1 MSAIASG
8 EMNFMKKR
16 NLLVRL
22 LSGIWSG
29 VDGFRKILHLLLL
42 LLVFAIFVGALSGTT
57 PVLPDRAAL
66 LIKPAGSIVE
76 ELEGEPFDR
85 AIAELLDEAQP
96 QTVLQDIV
104 DALEYAADDDRIG
117 AVHIELSS
125 LGGAGLPKL
134 QRIVRAIEEFKASG
148 KPVIASADFMSQQAY
163 FIAAHAD
170 EVYLH
175 PQGGVLLQGY
185 GRFRSYFRDAI
196 EKLKLDWNIFKVGT
210 YKSAVEPFERMDM
223 SEADR
228 EASLSLI
235 DQLWGTYLEEVAA
248 ARAMSVAEM
257 QEYTDNYVD
266 VVAAANGDLAQAAVD
281 HNLVDELRTR
291 TQLRELLIGYVG
303 ADEDSEATYSAI
315 GMGEYLAHEDMLNG
329 KQVADQNIGIIIASG
344 AIQSGS
350 QPPGAIGADST
361 AKLLRRAR
369 DDESIKA
376 VVLRVDSP
384 GGSAFASDV
393 IANEIAALQEAG
405 KPVVASMSS
414 VAASGGYWISVGA
427 DRIFAN
433 PMTITGSIGIFG
445 MIPTYQRTAAHLGI
459 ANDGVGSTP
468 LSGQLRPDRAMTD
481 DAKRLVQIVIEE
493 GYDDFIGRVATYRG
507 MDKDAVDV
515 VGQGRVWTGADA
527 LRHGLVDELGG
538 LEEAIA
544 FAAELVDMPEG
555 EYGRKPV
562 TIELSPTEQMIVDML
577 GTAKSFGLQF
587 DFLQSEPSSL
597 QKLAGRLEQALA
609 PLTEFDDPKGVYAHC
624 LCEFE

>member
-1 MSAIASG
+1 
-8 EMNFMKKR
+8 MKKR
-16 NLLVRL
+16 NLLVRV

-29 VDGFRKILHLLLL
+29 VDSFRKVLHLLLL
-42 LLVFAIFVGALSGTT
+42 LFVFAVFVGALSGTT
-57 PVLPDRAAL
+57 PMLPDRAAL
-66 LIKPAGSIVE
+66 LIKPVGVIVE
-76 ELEGEPFDR
+76 ELEGDPFDR
-85 AIAELLDEAQP
+85 AIAELLDDAQP
-96 QTVLQDIV
+96 QTVLQDII
-104 DALEYAADDDRIG
+104 DALEYASDDDRIG

-134 QRIVRAIEEFKASG
+134 QRIARAIDDFKISG
-148 KPVIASADFMSQQAY
+148 KPVIASADFMTQQAY

-185 GRFRSYFRDAI
+185 GRFRSYFSDAI

-228 EASLSLI
+228 EASLNLI
-235 DQLWGTYLEEVAA
+235 EQLWGAYLEEVAA
-248 ARAMSVAEM
+248 ARELSVSEM
-257 QEYTDNYVD
+257 KEYTDKYID
-266 VVAAANGDLAQAAVD
+266 VVAAAEGDLAQAAKD
-281 HNLVDELRTR
+281 YNLVDELMTR

-303 ADEDSEATYSAI
+303 THEDSDVDYSSI
-315 GMGEYLAHEDMLNG
+315 GMSEYLAHENLLNG
-329 KQVADQNIGIIIASG
+329 EQIEEENIGIVIASG
-344 AIQSGS
+344 TIQSGS
-350 QPPGAIGADST
+350 QPPGTIGADST
-361 AKLLRRAR
+361 AGLLRRAR
-369 DDESIKA
+369 NDDSIKA

-393 IANEIAALQEAG
+393 IANEIAALQDAG
-405 KPVVASMSS
+405 KPVVASMSA

-445 MIPTYQRTAAHLGI
+445 MLPTYQRTAAYLGI
-459 ANDGVGSTP
+459 ANDGIGSTP

-481 DAKRLVQIVIEE
+481 DAKRLVQLVIEE

-507 MDKDAVDV
+507 MEKEEVDV

-538 LEEAIA
+538 LEEAVA
-544 FAAELVDMPEG
+544 FAAELVDIPEG

-562 TIELSPTEQMIVDML
+562 TIELSPTEQMIIDML
-577 GTAKSFGLQF
+577 GTARNFGLQL
-587 DFLQSEPSSL
+587 DFLRSEPSSL
-597 QKLAGRLEQALA
+597 QKIAGRLEATLA
-609 PLTEFDDPKGVYAHC
+609 PLMQFDDPKGVYAHC
-624 LCEFE
+624 LCAFE

>member
-1 MSAIASG
+1 
-8 EMNFMKKR
+8 MKKK
-16 NLLVRL
+16 NLFVRL

-29 VDGFRKILHLLLL
+29 VDGFRKVLHLILLL
-42 LLVFAIFVGALSGTT
+42 FVFAIFVGAMSGTT
-57 PVLPDRAAL
+57 PLLPDKAAL
-66 LIKPAGSIVE
+66 FIKPVGAIVE
-76 ELEGEPFDR
+76 EVEGDPFDR
-85 AIAELLDEAQP
+85 AVAELLDEAQP

-104 DALEYAADDDRIG
+104 DALEYASDDERIG

-125 LGGAGLPKL
+125 LGAAGLPKL
-134 QRIVRAIEEFKASG
+134 QRIARAIEEFRESG

-170 EVYLH
+170 EVYLN
-175 PQGGVLLQGY
+175 PEGGILLQGY
-185 GRFRSYFRDAI
+185 GRFRTYFSEAI

-223 SEADR
+223 SDADR
-228 EASLSLI
+228 EATVNLI

-248 ARAMSVAEM
+248 ARAMSPSEM
-257 QEYTDNYVD
+257 ERYADEFVD
-266 VVAAANGDLAQAAVD
+266 VVAAADGDLARAAKD
-281 HNLVDELRTR
+281 NNLVDELLTR
-291 TQLRELLIGYVG
+291 TELRELLIGYVG
-303 ADEDSEATYSAI
+303 TDEDSDVDYSSI
-315 GMGEYLAHEDMLNG
+315 GMDEYLSHEDMLNG
-329 KQVADQNIGIIIASG
+329 ETVAEENIGIIIASG

-361 AKLLRRAR
+361 AGLLRRAR
-369 DDESIKA
+369 DDESVKA

-393 IANEIAALQEAG
+393 IANEIAALQNAG

-427 DRIFAN
+427 DRVFAN
-433 PMTITGSIGIFG
+433 STTITGSIGIFG
-445 MIPTYQRTAAHLGI
+445 MFPTYQRTAAHLGL
-459 ANDGVGSTP
+459 ATDGVGSTP

-481 DAKRLVQIVIEE
+481 DTKRLFQLVIEE

-507 MDKDAVDV
+507 MEKEEVDA

-538 LEEAIA
+538 LDEAVA
-544 FAAELVDMPEG
+544 FAAELVNLAEDD
-555 EYGRKPV
+555 YGRKWIR
-562 TIELSPTEQMIVDML
+562 IELSPTEQMIVDLL
-577 GTAKSFGLQF
+577 GTAKSFGLQL
-587 DFLQSEPSSL
+587 DFLQSRPSSL
-597 QKLAGRLEQALA
+597 QRIAGILEQTLA

-624 LCEFE
+624 LCAFD

>member
-1 MSAIASG
+1 
-8 EMNFMKKR
+8 MKKR
-16 NLLVRL
+16 NLLVRV

-29 VDGFRKILHLLLL
+29 IDSFRKVLHLLLL
-42 LLVFAIFVGALSGTT
+42 LFVFAIFVGALSGTT
-57 PVLPDRAAL
+57 PMLPDRAAL
-66 LIKPAGSIVE
+66 TIKPVGVIVE
-76 ELEGEPFDR
+76 ELEGDPFDR
-85 AIAELLDEAQP
+85 AVAELLDEAQP

-104 DALEYAADDDRIG
+104 DALEYASDDDRIG

-134 QRIVRAIEEFKASG
+134 QRIARAIEDFKESG
-148 KPVIASADFMSQQAY
+148 KPVIASADFMTQQAY

-185 GRFRSYFRDAI
+185 GRFRSYFSDAI

-228 EASLSLI
+228 EASLNLI
-235 DQLWGTYLEEVAA
+235 NQLWGTYLEDVAA
-248 ARAMSVAEM
+248 ARELSVAEM
-257 QEYTDNYVD
+257 REYTDKYTD
-266 VVAAANGDLAQAAVD
+266 VVAAADGDLAQAAKD
-281 HNLVDELRTR
+281 YNLVDELMTR

-303 ADEDSEATYSAI
+303 TDEDSEVDHSAI
-315 GMGEYLAHEDMLNG
+315 GMLEYLAHEDMLNG
-329 KQVADQNIGIIIASG
+329 EQVADENIGIIIASG
-344 AIQSGS
+344 AIQSGT

-361 AKLLRRAR
+361 AQLLRRAR
-369 DDESIKA
+369 DDESVKA

-393 IANEIAALQEAG
+393 IANEIAALQDAG

-459 ANDGVGSTP
+459 ANDGIGSTP
-468 LSGQLRPDRAMTD
+468 LSGQLRPNRAMTD
-481 DAKRLVQIVIEE
+481 DSKRLVQLVIEE

-507 MDKDAVDV
+507 MDKGEVDV

-527 LRHGLVDELGG
+527 LSHGLVDELGG
-538 LEEAIA
+538 LEDAIA
-544 FAAELVDMPEG
+544 FAAELVDIAED
-555 EYGRKPV
+555 EYGRKSI

-577 GTAKSFGLQF
+577 GTAKSLGLQL
-587 DFLQSEPSSL
+587 DFLKSEPSSL
-597 QKLAGRLEQALA
+597 QKIARGLEEALA
-609 PLTEFDDPKGVYAHC
+609 PLTKFDDPKGVYAHC
-624 LCEFE
+624 LCEID

>member
-1 MSAIASG
+1 
-8 EMNFMKKR
+8 MKKK
-16 NLLVRL
+16 NLFVRL

-29 VDGFRKILHLLLL
+29 VDGFRKVLHLILLL
-42 LLVFAIFVGALSGTT
+42 FVFAIFVGAMSGTT
-57 PVLPDRAAL
+57 PLLPDKAAL
-66 LIKPAGSIVE
+66 FIKPVGAIVE
-76 ELEGEPFDR
+76 EVEGDPFDR
-85 AIAELLDEAQP
+85 AVAELLDEAQP

-104 DALEYAADDDRIG
+104 DALEYASDDERIG

-125 LGGAGLPKL
+125 LGAAGLPKL
-134 QRIVRAIEEFKASG
+134 QRIARAIEEFRESG

-170 EVYLH
+170 EVYLN
-175 PQGGVLLQGY
+175 PEGGILLQGY
-185 GRFRSYFRDAI
+185 GRFRTYFSEAI

-223 SEADR
+223 SDADR
-228 EASLSLI
+228 EATVNLI

-248 ARAMSVAEM
+248 ARAMSPSEM
-257 QEYTDNYVD
+257 ERYADEFVD
-266 VVAAANGDLAQAAVD
+266 VVAAADGDLARAAKD
-281 HNLVDELRTR
+281 NNLVDELLTR
-291 TQLRELLIGYVG
+291 TELRELLIGYVG
-303 ADEDSEATYSAI
+303 TDEDSDVDYSSI
-315 GMGEYLAHEDMLNG
+315 GMDEYLSHEDMLNG
-329 KQVADQNIGIIIASG
+329 ETAAEENIGIIIASG

-361 AKLLRRAR
+361 AGLLRRAR
-369 DDESIKA
+369 DDESVKA

-393 IANEIAALQEAG
+393 IANEIAALQNAG

-427 DRIFAN
+427 DRVFAN
-433 PMTITGSIGIFG
+433 STTITGSIGIFG
-445 MIPTYQRTAAHLGI
+445 MFPTYQRTAAHLGL
-459 ANDGVGSTP
+459 ATDGVGSTP

-481 DAKRLVQIVIEE
+481 DTKRLFQLVIEE

-507 MDKDAVDV
+507 MEKEEVDA

-538 LEEAIA
+538 LDEAVA
-544 FAAELVDMPEG
+544 FAAELVNLAEDD
-555 EYGRKPV
+555 YGRKWIR
-562 TIELSPTEQMIVDML
+562 IELSPTEQMIVDLL
-577 GTAKSFGLQF
+577 GTAKSFGLQL
-587 DFLQSEPSSL
+587 DFLQSRPSSL
-597 QKLAGRLEQALA
+597 QRIAGILEQTLA

-624 LCEFE
+624 LCAFD

>member
-1 MSAIASG
+1 
-8 EMNFMKKR
+8 MKKR
-16 NLLVRL
+16 NLLVRV

-29 VDGFRKILHLLLL
+29 VDSFRKVLHLLLL
-42 LLVFAIFVGALSGTT
+42 LFVFAIFVGALSGTT
-57 PVLPDRAAL
+57 PMLPDRAAL
-66 LIKPAGSIVE
+66 TIKPVGVIVE
-76 ELEGEPFDR
+76 ELEGDPFDR

-104 DALEYAADDDRIG
+104 DALDYAKGDERIA

-125 LGGAGLPKL
+125 LGAAGLPKL
-134 QRIVRAIEEFKASG
+134 QRIARAIEDFQESG
-148 KPVIASADFMSQQAY
+148 KPVIASADFMTQQGY

-185 GRFRSYFRDAI
+185 GRFRSYFSDAI

-228 EASLSLI
+228 EASLNLI
-235 DQLWGTYLEEVAA
+235 DQLWGTYLEEVAD
-248 ARAMSVAEM
+248 AREMSIAEM
-257 QEYTDNYVD
+257 EEYTDNFTD
-266 VVAAANGDLAQAAVD
+266 VVAAVEGDLAQAAKD
-281 HNLVDELRTR
+281 YNLVDELMTR
-291 TQLRELLIGYVG
+291 TQLRELLIGYAG
-303 ADEDSEATYSAI
+303 TDEDSETSYSSI

-329 KQVADQNIGIIIASG
+329 DQSGEENIGIIIASG
-344 AIQSGS
+344 AIQSGT

-361 AKLLRRAR
+361 ASLLRRAR
-369 DDESIKA
+369 DDESVKA

-393 IANEIAALQEAG
+393 IANEIAALQDAG
-405 KPVVASMSS
+405 KPVVVSMSS
-414 VAASGGYWISVGA
+414 VAASGGYWISAGA
-427 DRIFAN
+427 DRIFAS

-445 MIPTYQRTAAHLGI
+445 MLPTYQRTAAHLGI

-468 LSGQLRPDRAMTD
+468 LSGQLRPDREMTD
-481 DAKRLVQIVIEE
+481 ESKRLVQLVIEE

-507 MDKDAVDV
+507 MEKDEVDV

-538 LEEAIA
+538 LEDAIV
-544 FAAELVDMPEG
+544 FAAELVDIAEG
-555 EYGRKPV
+555 EYGRKPI
-562 TIELSPTEQMIVDML
+562 TTELSPTEQMIVDML
-577 GTAKSFGLQF
+577 GTAQSFGLQL
-587 DFLQSEPSSL
+587 DFLRSEPSSL
-597 QKLAGRLEQALA
+597 QRLAGRLEEALA
-609 PLTEFDDPKGVYAHC
+609 PLTAFDDPKGVYAHC